1 MIELKTK
8 YKIVNRLSGII
19 LVIVFA
25 AMSLFSSCTKQ
36 RHEFSIS
43 DGQFMIDGEPIM
55 FFSGEVHPSRIP
67 REYWQDRLQ
76 MVRAMGMNAISIYM
90 FWNVHEPYPGQ
101 YNFEGQ
107 ADIAEFIRLA
117 QKEDLWV
124 FLRPSPYVCAE
135 WEFGGYPWWL
145 LKEPDL
151 KVRSKDPR
159 FIDAYRNYV
168 NEVAKHLTPLL
179 IQNGGPIIM
188 VQIENEYGF
197 YGDDKEYLAMNR
209 DIFIEAGFTTDL
221 FTCDPPST
229 IDAGHLPGIYAAVN
243 GGAKPAEVIATQDR
257 INGLGGPYFVSE
269 WYPAWFDVWGKRHH
283 TSSVEAFTQHL
294 DSIFYHGISLN
305 MYMAHGGSN
314 FGFMNGANYDTYMPY
329 QSQTQSYDYDAPINE
344 AGNPTPKFWAYR
356 ELVKK
361 YTTEGYQIPDVPQP
375 KPSMAIEPFML
386 KQVSFIENQRP
397 PVIKTE
403 RPLSFEDIDQ
413 GYGFVLYEA
422 QLPKG
427 SGWLK
432 IKQLRD
438 YGIVLLDGKRI
449 GIVDRRTEL
458 DSIYLEV
465 PADGAKLS
473 LFIEN
478 LGRLNFGTFLT
489 DNRKGITEAVFFN
502 GKEILNW
509 EMFGYPF
516 KSLQPFTFSSEEQP
530 GKAYEW
536 PVLRKGEFY
545 LDEVADTYFDM
556 REFGKGSLWI
566 NGHHIGRYWQVGPQQ
581 TLYIPAPWLKKGKNE
596 VVVFEMLKTWQQELL
611 AIDEPFLD
619 QLNEELFVGPTA
631 VQQIQY

>member
-1 MIELKTK
+1 MKK
-8 YKIVNRLSGII
+8 YLNFLVFSIAIVVLI
-19 LVIVFA
+19 LTGC
-25 AMSLFSSCTKQ
+25 STKQ
-36 RHEFSIS
+36 KSTFRIA
-43 DGQFMIDGEPIM
+43 DGQFLINNQPTM
-55 FFSGEVHPSRIP
+55 FFSGEIHPARIP
-67 REYWQDRLQ
+67 REYWPHRLQ
-76 MVRAMGMNAISIYM
+76 MVRSMGMNAISIYM
-90 FWNVHEPYPGQ
+90 FWNVHEPYRGQ
-101 YNFEGQ
+101 FNFEGQ
-107 ADIAEFIRLA
+107 ADIAHFIRLA
-117 QKEDLWV
+117 QKEGLWV

-151 KVRSKDPR
+151 KVRSKDPQ

-168 NEVAKHLTPLL
+168 KQVANQLTPLL

-197 YGDDKEYLAMNR
+197 YGNDKKYLALNR
-209 DIFIEAGFTTDL
+209 DIFIEAGFSGVL

-229 IDAGHLPGIYAAVN
+229 IDAGHLPGLYAAVN
-243 GGAKPAEVIATQDR
+243 GGASQQMVKATQDR
-257 INGLGGPYFVSE
+257 INGSGHPYFVSE

-294 DSIFYHGISLN
+294 DSIFYYGISLN

-314 FGFMNGANYDTYMPY
+314 FGFMNGANFDTYMPY

-361 YTTEGYQIPDVPQP
+361 YAPEGNHIPDVPQP
-375 KPSMAIEPFML
+375 KPSLAIEPFML
-386 KQVSFIENQRP
+386 NQASFIETRRP
-397 PVIKTE
+397 PVIKSE

-422 QLPKG
+422 QLPEG

-458 DSIYLEV
+458 DSIYLNV
-465 PADGAKLS
+465 TAGGAKLS

-489 DNRKGITEAVFFN
+489 DNRKGITETVVFN

-509 EMFGYPF
+509 EMYGYPF
-516 KSLQPFTFSSEEQP
+516 KSLQPFTFSAEEQP

-596 VVVFEMLKTWQQELL
+596 VVVFEMLKTWQQELQ
-611 AIDEPFLD
+611 AIDHPILD
-619 QLNEELFVGPTA
+619 QLNKELFVGPTA

>member
-1 MIELKTK
+1 MKTVF
-8 YKIVNRLSGII
+8 KIFAFSL
-19 LVIVFA
+19 VFA
-25 AMSLFSSCTKQ
+25 AFVLSGCKEQSKNTF
-36 RHEFSIS
+36 RIA
-43 DGQFMIDGEPIM
+43 DGQFLLNDEPIM
-55 FFSGEVHPSRIP
+55 FFSGEIHPSRIP
-67 REYWQDRLQ
+67 REYWEDRLQ

-117 QKEDLWV
+117 QKHDLWV

-294 DSIFYHGISLN
+294 DSIFYYGISLN

-397 PVIKTE
+397 PIIKTE

-458 DSIYLEV
+458 DSIYLDV

-509 EMFGYPF
+509 EMYGYPF
-516 KSLQPFTFSSEEQP
+516 KSLQPFTFSSEEQS

-566 NGHHIGRYWQVGPQQ
+566 NGHHVGRYWQVGPQQ

-611 AIDEPFLD
+611 AIDEPILD

>member
-1 MIELKTK
+1 MKRFTG
-8 YKIVNRLSGII
+8 VI
-19 LVIVFA
+19 LVMLFA
-25 AMSLFSSCTKQ
+25 AMSFFSSCSQQ

-43 DGQFMIDGEPIM
+43 DEQFMIDGEPIM

-67 REYWQDRLQ
+67 REYWEDRLQ
-76 MVRAMGMNAISIYM
+76 MVRAMGMNSISIYM

-117 QKEDLWV
+117 QKQDLWV

-151 KVRSKDPR
+151 KVRSMDPR

-168 NEVAKHLTPLL
+168 QRVAEQLTPLL
-179 IQNGGPIIM
+179 IENGGPIIM

-197 YGDDKEYLAMNR
+197 YGNDKEYLALNR
-209 DIFIEAGFTTDL
+209 DIFIEAGFNGEL
-221 FTCDPPST
+221 FTCDPPYT
-229 IDAGHLPGIYAAVN
+229 IDAGHLPGTYAAVN
-243 GGAKPAEVIATQDR
+243 GGARPAEVMATQDR
-257 INGLGGPYFVSE
+257 INGPGGPYFVSE
-269 WYPAWFDVWGKRHH
+269 WYPAWFDVWGKQHH
-283 TSSVEAFTQHL
+283 TSPVEDFVNHL

-314 FGFMNGANYDTYMPY
+314 FAFMNGANYDTYMPY

-344 AGNPTPKFWAYR
+344 AGNPTPKFFAYR

-361 YTTEGYQIPDVPQP
+361 YAPEGYHIPDVPQP
-375 KPSMAIEPFML
+375 KPSMSIAPFVL
-386 KQVSFIENQRP
+386 NEIAFIEEQRP
-397 PVIKTE
+397 QPFVTE

-413 GYGFVLYEA
+413 GYGYILYEA
-422 QLPKG
+422 DLPAG
-427 SGWLK
+427 EGWLK
-432 IKQLRD
+432 IKELRD
-438 YGIVLLDGKRI
+438 YGIVLLDGERK
-449 GIVDRRTEL
+449 GIPDRRTEL
-458 DSIYLEV
+458 DSIYLNV
-465 PADGAKLS
+465 PAGGARLS

-478 LGRLNFGTFLT
+478 LGRLNFGTFLA
-489 DNRKGITEAVFFN
+489 DNRKGITKAVYFA
-502 GKEILNW
+502 GQEITGW
-509 EMFGYPF
+509 EMYGYPF
-516 KSLQPFTFSSEEQP
+516 KTLDDFTFSSDNLQGELH
-530 GKAYEW
+530 EW

-556 REFGKGSLWI
+556 REFGKGSVWV

-581 TLYIPAPWLKKGKNE
+581 TLYIPAPWLKRGKNE
-596 VVVFEMLKTWQQELL
+596 VVVFEMLKTWHTDFQ
-611 AIDEPFLD
+611 AIDYPILD
-619 QLNEELFVGPTA
+619 ELNEELFVGPTA

>member
-1 MIELKTK
+1 MKTVF
-8 YKIVNRLSGII
+8 KIIAFSL
-19 LVIVFA
+19 VFA
-25 AMSLFSSCTKQ
+25 AFVLSGCKEQSKNTF
-36 RHEFSIS
+36 RIA
-43 DGQFMIDGEPIM
+43 DGQFLLNDEPIM
-55 FFSGEVHPSRIP
+55 FFSGEIHPSRIP
-67 REYWQDRLQ
+67 REYWEDRLQ

-101 YNFEGQ
+101 YHFEGQ

-117 QKEDLWV
+117 QKHDLWV

-257 INGLGGPYFVSE
+257 INGPGGPYFVSE

-294 DSIFYHGISLN
+294 DSIFYYGISLN

-356 ELVKK
+356 ELAKK
-361 YTTEGYQIPDVPQP
+361 YTTEGFQIPDVPQP

-458 DSIYLEV
+458 DSIYLDV

-509 EMFGYPF
+509 EMYGYPF

-566 NGHHIGRYWQVGPQQ
+566 NGHHVGRYWQVGPQQ

-611 AIDEPFLD
+611 ALDMPILD

>member
-1 MIELKTK
+1 MKTVF
-8 YKIVNRLSGII
+8 KIFAFSL
-19 LVIVFA
+19 VFA
-25 AMSLFSSCTKQ
+25 AFVLSGCKEQSKNTF
-36 RHEFSIS
+36 RIA
-43 DGQFMIDGEPIM
+43 DGQFLLNDEPIM
-55 FFSGEVHPSRIP
+55 FFSGEIHPSRIP
-67 REYWQDRLQ
+67 REYWEDRLQ

-117 QKEDLWV
+117 QKHDLWV

-294 DSIFYHGISLN
+294 DSIFYYGISLN

-432 IKQLRD
+432 IKHLRD

-458 DSIYLEV
+458 DSIYLDV

-509 EMFGYPF
+509 EMYGYPF
-516 KSLQPFTFSSEEQP
+516 KSLQHFTFAAEEQP
-530 GKAYEW
+530 GEAYEW

-566 NGHHIGRYWQVGPQQ
+566 NGHHVGRYWQVGPQQ

-611 AIDEPFLD
+611 AIDEPILD